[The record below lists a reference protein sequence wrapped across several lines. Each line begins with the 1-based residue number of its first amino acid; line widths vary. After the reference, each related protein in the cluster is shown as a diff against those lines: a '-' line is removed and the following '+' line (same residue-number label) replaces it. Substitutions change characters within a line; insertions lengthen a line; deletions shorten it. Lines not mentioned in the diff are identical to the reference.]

1 LSAKNPARGMS
12 GTKNLLEKLQ
22 QKRQKTAPRLA
33 ETAAEAIRGL
43 IVANAFEP
51 GEPLS
56 EVRLA
61 ETLGISRTPVRE
73 AIGQLDKE
81 GLLKIIP
88 GRGAIVAEMTAEDIK
103 EINDL
108 RLVLEPL
115 AAETAVSNVP
125 EAEVN
130 SERQAWESFLEKF
143 ERGAEISPQA
153 LSEADTR
160 LHALILDYCENN
172 RLRDFLS
179 VLRHQT
185 LRYVFASWKTE
196 LFMDETIRQHL
207 EIVRCLSERDV
218 EKLKGALRAHIEFNN
233 RYHLRKVQ

>member
-1 LSAKNPARGMS
+1 MS

-88 GRGAIVAEMTAEDIK
+88 GR
-103 EINDL
+103 
-108 RLVLEPL
+108 
-115 AAETAVSNVP
+115 
-125 EAEVN
+125 
-130 SERQAWESFLEKF
+130 
-143 ERGAEISPQA
+143 
-153 LSEADTR
+153 
-160 LHALILDYCENN
+160 
-172 RLRDFLS
+172 
-179 VLRHQT
+179 
-185 LRYVFASWKTE
+185 
-196 LFMDETIRQHL
+196 
-207 EIVRCLSERDV
+207 
-218 EKLKGALRAHIEFNN
+218 
-233 RYHLRKVQ
+233 